1 MRTLQ
6 PHVDRHAI
14 LSFEKQFHVYDVIGE
29 ADWWVN
35 LDDGTITFG
44 GELEMGAALLG
55 TEASG
60 TWLWGW
66 ANPGNFPEPVIAAGL
81 AAAEYGRE
89 HDLPVLV
96 DPESTL
102 SDDVTLDR
110 IGLVVE
116 GVLPLAA
123 TYTGSL
129 DEDARILLGLDHPS
143 LALPPPD
150 PARLVAV
157 LTTCSS
163 RASSRTGAWRSTPTR
178 PSAGRRRWTASRSSS
193 TTSAAS
199 RRSEVG
205 WGELDRRAV
214 RRARGG
220 VVPGVAI
227 ARQRVGVG
235 QRRSATSSSR
245 AASQRCSTALR
256 RARRSR
262 RPAPPPT
269 RPGEDAA
276 LLQRDRE
283 RERLRLPRL
292 RKTARLGHAGS
303 R

>member
-1 MRTLQ
+1 MSKREPYAVGVKTLQ

-14 LSFEKQFHVYDVIGE
+14 LSLEKQFHVYDVIGE

-44 GELEMGAALLG
+44 GELEMSAALLG

-89 HDLPVLV
+89 HDLPALV
-96 DPESTL
+96 DRESTL

-150 PARLVAV
+150 PARLVTV
-157 LTTCSS
+157 LTT
-163 RASSRTGAWRSTPTR
+163 RAPVGLRRRLARGARRLRGPAR
-178 PSAGRRRWTASRSSS
+178 ADGAGRRRGR
-193 TTSAAS
+193 
-199 RRSEVG
+199 
-205 WGELDRRAV
+205 V
-214 RRARGG
+214 RRPRPRRGDQKSAG
-220 VVPGVAI
+220 VSSIGVPCGV
-227 ARQRVGVG
+227 
-235 QRRSATSSSR
+235 R
-245 AASQRCSTALR
+245 AAACS
-256 RARRSR
+256 
-262 RPAPPPT
+262 
-269 RPGEDAA
+269 
-276 LLQRDRE
+276 
-283 RERLRLPRL
+283 
-292 RKTARLGHAGS
+292 HAW